1 MLAAARAQPHL
12 NRVGSYQGPSGEVTI
27 FVLVDPRPD
36 DGR

>member
-1 MLAAARAQPHL
+1 
-12 NRVGSYQGPSGEVTI
+12 VGSYQGPSGEVTI